1 MGLVNSFD
9 QWQKITVPLDSY
21 LSLKQLNDGQCQWEL
36 IEKKH
41 AVPVIADWQHRP
53 ANEFSH
59 LQTKRLYQSLAPLI
73 QDQTARRWFVGEHPW
88 WDWSFNLRFL
98 EDLTPDD
105 PLNQWIEEMADKLD
119 GYLEKQRYQQ
129 AAEMMAGVLVK
140 KLQISPA
147 LIEPYAVYL
156 KDSAHQF
163 AKRGLTSDRHVTAA
177 QLKTAAHHLLN
188 RQWDRLQLDLQN
200 INAWW
205 D

>member
-129 AAEMMAGVLVK
+129 AAAMMAGVLVK

-156 KDSAHQF
+156 KASANQF

>member
-41 AVPVIADWQHRP
+41 AAPVIADLQHRP

-129 AAEMMAGVLVK
+129 ASAMMAGVLVK

-156 KDSAHQF
+156 KTSAHQF
-163 AKRGLTSDRHVTAA
+163 AKRGLTNDRHVTAA

>member
-129 AAEMMAGVLVK
+129 ASAMMAGVLVK

-156 KDSAHQF
+156 KASAHQF

-177 QLKTAAHHLLN
+177 QLKTATHHLLN

>member
-129 AAEMMAGVLVK
+129 AAAMMAGVL
-140 KLQISPA
+140 
-147 LIEPYAVYL
+147 
-156 KDSAHQF
+156 
-163 AKRGLTSDRHVTAA
+163 DRKSVV
-177 QLKTAAHHLLN
+177 
-188 RQWDRLQLDLQN
+188 
-200 INAWW
+200 
-205 D
+205 

>member
-88 WDWSFNLRFL
+88 WDWSFNLSFL

-129 AAEMMAGVLVK
+129 ASAMMAGVLVK
-140 KLQISPA
+140 KLQISP
-147 LIEPYAVYL
+147 
-156 KDSAHQF
+156 
-163 AKRGLTSDRHVTAA
+163 A

>member
-1 MGLVNSFD
+1 M
-9 QWQKITVPLDSY
+9 
-21 LSLKQLNDGQCQWEL
+21 
-36 IEKKH
+36 
-41 AVPVIADWQHRP
+41 
-53 ANEFSH
+53 
-59 LQTKRLYQSLAPLI
+59 QTKRLYQSLEPLI

-129 AAEMMAGVLVK
+129 ASAMMAGVLVK

-156 KDSAHQF
+156 KASAHQF

>member
-73 QDQTARRWFVGEHPW
+73 QDQTARRWFVGEP
-88 WDWSFNLRFL
+88 S
-98 EDLTPDD
+98 
-105 PLNQWIEEMADKLD
+105 
-119 GYLEKQRYQQ
+119 
-129 AAEMMAGVLVK
+129 LV
-140 KLQISPA
+140 
-147 LIEPYAVYL
+147 
-156 KDSAHQF
+156 
-163 AKRGLTSDRHVTAA
+163 GLVV
-177 QLKTAAHHLLN
+177 
-188 RQWDRLQLDLQN
+188 
-200 INAWW
+200 
-205 D
+205 

>member
-41 AVPVIADWQHRP
+41 AAPVIADWQNRP

-59 LQTKRLYQSLAPLI
+59 LQTKRLYQSLVPLI

-119 GYLEKQRYQQ
+119 GYLEKQRHQQ
-129 AAEMMAGVLVK
+129 AAAMMAGVLVK
-140 KLQISPA
+140 KLQISPV

-156 KDSAHQF
+156 KASAHQS

-177 QLKTAAHHLLN
+177 QLKTTAHHLLN